1 MSRRLRGDASAN
13 AELQR
18 VTGSPAVNLVEIG
31 IARDV
36 LALEAGNATFTLPK
50 GTALP

>member
-1 MSRRLRGDASAN
+1 
-13 AELQR
+13 
-18 VTGSPAVNLVEIG
+18 VNLVEIG

-36 LALEAGNATFTLPK
+36 LALDAGTATFALPK